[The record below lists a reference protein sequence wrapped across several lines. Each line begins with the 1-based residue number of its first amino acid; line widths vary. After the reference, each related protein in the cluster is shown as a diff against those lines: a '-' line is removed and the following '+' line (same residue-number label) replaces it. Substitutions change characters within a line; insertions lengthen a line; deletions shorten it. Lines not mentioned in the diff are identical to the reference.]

1 MNEPPKSLA
10 LLEAHPHL
18 HWEDLSYYTYD
29 ADTDTYL
36 LVNDDRY
43 QAAIFK
49 HRRWLA
55 ERHEESVQPKKKRK
69 KRKLKRVVLN
79 ASEYSRLNNEDK
91 AKYDFSW
98 LGGEEKRV
106 IMNALLGHT
115 TKGIFH
121 HELTVHA
128 PDFDRMSRDSQ
139 HRAWSGY
146 AWEIV

>member
-1 MNEPPKSLA
+1 MNEPPRSLA
-10 LLEAHPHL
+10 LLRIPSRF
-18 HWEDLSYYTYD
+18 HWDSGRYEGD
-29 ADTDTYL
+29 ARSL
-36 LVNDDRY
+36 
-43 QAAIFK
+43 
-49 HRRWLA
+49 
-55 ERHEESVQPKKKRK
+55 KKKRK

-98 LGGEEKRV
+98 LGGEERRV
-106 IMNALLGHT
+106 IMNALFGHT

-128 PDFDRMSRDSQ
+128 PDLDRMSRDSQ
-139 HRAWSGY
+139 HRVWNGY